1 MIFFAVLLL
10 VLGVF
15 LSAFFSGSE
24 TGFYR
29 ASRVRLVI
37 RNLEGD
43 SISRYLLML
52 VNNPGLFVATTL
64 IGNNVANY
72 LTSLAIV
79 LISTLIWNSTMAE
92 MLAPVLIAPMLF
104 VYGELMPKSLFFQ
117 APNALIRLAAPL
129 FLIFTII
136 FIPASAI
143 LWAMSKVLEK
153 FLGQAPERVRLTLA
167 RRELNDVI
175 EEGIE
180 VGIISKT
187 QRTLSQNFSL
197 VASAPVGEFCTPIAK
212 AHMLP
217 ATANAAAV
225 RRLAAKR
232 EIPDVA
238 IYRGGKS
245 NVLGY
250 VSVVEMLLGEED
262 GRPKIQPIPAISEK
276 EVFGEVLL
284 QMQTK
289 HQTLVRIVGQYDK
302 TVGLLSIDQLTDPLL
317 KGTLTSLRR

>member
-1 MIFFAVLLL
+1 MIFFALFLLI
-10 VLGVF
+10 VGVF

-72 LTSLAIV
+72 ITSLSIV
-79 LISTLIWNSTMAE
+79 LITTLIWDSALAE
-92 MLAPVLIAPMLF
+92 MLAPVMIAPMLF

-117 APNALIRLAAPL
+117 APNSLIRFTAPL
-129 FLIFTII
+129 FLVFTIL
-136 FIPASAI
+136 FMPASAL
-143 LWAMSKVLEK
+143 LWAMSKLLEK
-153 FLGQAPERVRLTLA
+153 LLGQAPERVRLTLA
-167 RRELNDVI
+167 RRELHDVI
-175 EEGIE
+175 DEGIE
-180 VGIISKT
+180 AGIISKT
-187 QRTLSQNFSL
+187 QRALGQNFSL
-197 VASAPVGEFCTPIAK
+197 VASKPIGEVCTPLSK
-212 AHMLP
+212 THMLP
-217 ATANAAAV
+217 ATADSTAL
-225 RRLAAKR
+225 RKLASKR
-232 EIPDVA
+232 ELPDVA
-238 IYRGGKS
+238 IYRGTKP
-245 NVLGY
+245 NVIGY
-250 VSVVEMLLGEED
+250 VRVVEMLLGKD
-262 GRPKIQPIPAISEK
+262 GELKVLPLPTISEK
-276 EVFGEVLL
+276 EVFGEALL

-289 HQTLVRIVGQYDK
+289 HHTIMRVVGDNDQ

>member
-1 MIFFAVLLL
+1 MILFALFLLI
-10 VLGVF
+10 LGVF

-72 LTSLAIV
+72 ITSLSIV
-79 LISTLIWNSTMAE
+79 LITTLIWHSALAE

-117 APNALIRLAAPL
+117 APNSLIRWTAPL
-129 FLIFTII
+129 FLIFTIL
-136 FIPASAI
+136 FMPASAI
-143 LWAMSKVLEK
+143 LWAMSKLLQK
-153 FLGQAPERVRLTLA
+153 LLGQAPERVRLTLA
-167 RRELNDVI
+167 RRELHDVI

-180 VGIISKT
+180 AGIISKT
-187 QRTLSQNFSL
+187 QRALGQNFSM
-197 VASAPVGEFCTPIAK
+197 VASKPVGEFCTPISK
-212 AHMLP
+212 AYTLP
-217 ATANAAAV
+217 ATADATAL
-225 RRLAAKR
+225 RKLASKR
-232 EIPDVA
+232 ELPDVA
-238 IYRGGKS
+238 IYRGAKP
-245 NVLGY
+245 NVIGY
-250 VSVVEMLLGEED
+250 VRVVEMLLGED
-262 GRPKIQPIPAISEK
+262 GELKVLPLPAISEK
-276 EVFGEVLL
+276 EVFGEALL

-289 HQTLVRIVGQYDK
+289 HHTLLRVVGDYDK

-317 KGTLTSLRR
+317 KGTLNSLRR

>member
-1 MIFFAVLLL
+1 MIFFAFFLL
-10 VLGVF
+10 VVGVF

-72 LTSLAIV
+72 ITSLSIV
-79 LISTLIWNSTMAE
+79 LITTLIWHSALAE

-117 APNALIRLAAPL
+117 APNALIRAAAPL
-129 FLIFTII
+129 FLLFTIL
-136 FIPASAI
+136 FMPASAL
-143 LWAMSKVLEK
+143 LWAMSKLLQKV
-153 FLGQAPERVRLTLA
+153 LGQAPERVRLTLA
-167 RRELNDVI
+167 RRELHDLI
-175 EEGIE
+175 DEGIE
-180 VGIISKT
+180 AGIISKT
-187 QRTLSQNFSL
+187 QRALSQNFSL
-197 VASAPVGEFCTPIAK
+197 VASKPISEFCTSISK
-212 AHMLP
+212 AHVLP
-217 ATANAAAV
+217 ATTDAATLKK
-225 RRLAAKR
+225 LASKHALP
-232 EIPDVA
+232 EVA
-238 IYRGGKS
+238 IYRGSKR
-245 NVLGY
+245 NLIGY
-250 VSVVEMLLGEED
+250 VRVVEMLVDEGSELNIL
-262 GRPKIQPIPAISEK
+262 PLPTMSEK
-276 EVFGEVLL
+276 EVFGEALL

-289 HQTLVRIVGQYDK
+289 QHTIVRVVGNYDL
-302 TVGLLSIDQLTDPLL
+302 TVGILSLDQLTDPLL

>member
-1 MIFFAVLLL
+1 MIFFAVFLLI
-10 VLGVF
+10 VGVF

-72 LTSLAIV
+72 ITSLSIV
-79 LISTLIWNSTMAE
+79 LITTLLWHSNLAE
-92 MLAPVLIAPMLF
+92 MLAPVMIAPLLF

-129 FLIFTII
+129 FLFFTIL
-136 FIPASAI
+136 FMPASLL
-143 LWAMSKVLEK
+143 LWATSKLLGK
-153 FLGQAPERVRLTLA
+153 LLGQAPERVRLTLA
-167 RRELNDVI
+167 RREVQEVI
-175 EEGIE
+175 DEGIE
-180 VGIISKT
+180 AGIISKT
-187 QRTLSQNFSL
+187 QRDLGQNFSL
-197 VASAPVGEFCTPIAK
+197 VASQPISEFCTPISK
-212 AHMLP
+212 AYTLP
-217 ATANAAAV
+217 STTDAATL
-225 RRLAAKR
+225 RKLAAKR
-232 EIPDVA
+232 ELPDVA
-238 IYRGGKS
+238 IYQGGKLNVTGYVRVVETLLDEDGEL
-245 NVLGY
+245 NVL
-250 VSVVEMLLGEED
+250 
-262 GRPKIQPIPAISEK
+262 PIPAMSEK
-276 EVFGEVLL
+276 EVFGEALL

-289 HQTLVRIVGQYDK
+289 HQTMVRVVGAYDR

-317 KGTLTSLRR
+317 KGTLVSLRR

>member
-1 MIFFAVLLL
+1 MIFFAFFLLI
-10 VLGVF
+10 VGVF

-72 LTSLAIV
+72 LTTMAIV
-79 LISTLIWNSTMAE
+79 LITTLVWHSALAE
-92 MLAPVLIAPMLF
+92 MLAPLLIAPMLF

-117 APNALIRLAAPL
+117 APNSLVRWTAPL
-129 FLIFTII
+129 FLIFTIL
-136 FIPASAI
+136 FMPASAI
-143 LWAMSKVLEK
+143 LWAMSKLLQK

-175 EEGIE
+175 DEGIE
-180 VGIISKT
+180 AGIISKT
-187 QRTLSQNFSL
+187 QRALSQNFSL
-197 VASAPVGEFCTPIAK
+197 VASKPIGEFCTPVSK
-212 AHMLP
+212 AYML
-217 ATANAAAV
+217 AETHDAGAV
-225 RRLAAKR
+225 RKLASKR
-232 EIPDVA
+232 ELPDVA
-238 IYRGGKS
+238 IYRGKKQ
-245 NVLGY
+245 NVIGY
-250 VSVVEMLLGEED
+250 VRVIEMLLHEE
-262 GRPKIQPIPAISEK
+262 GKLNILPIPAMSEK
-276 EVFGEVLL
+276 EVFGEALL

-289 HQTLVRIVGQYDK
+289 HHTLLRVVGENDK

-317 KGTLTSLRR
+317 KGTLNSLRR

>member
-1 MIFFAVLLL
+1 MIYFAVFLLII
-10 VLGVF
+10 GVF

-79 LISTLIWNSTMAE
+79 LITTLIWHSNLAE
-92 MLAPVLIAPMLF
+92 MLAPVMVAPLLF
-104 VYGELMPKSLFFQ
+104 IYGELMPKSLFFQ
-117 APNALIRLAAPL
+117 APNSLFRLAAPL
-129 FLIFTII
+129 FLFFTIL
-136 FIPASAI
+136 FMPASAL
-143 LWAMSKVLEK
+143 LWAMSKLLEK
-153 FLGQAPERVRLTLA
+153 LLGQAPERVRLTLA
-167 RRELNDVI
+167 RREVHEVI

-180 VGIISKT
+180 AGIISKT
-187 QRTLSQNFSL
+187 QRALSQNFSL
-197 VASAPVGEFCTPIAK
+197 VASKPVSEFCTPISK
-212 AHMLP
+212 AYILP
-217 ATANAAAV
+217 ATTDSNKL
-225 RRLAAKR
+225 RKLAAKR
-232 EIPDVA
+232 ELPDVA
-238 IYRGGKS
+238 IYRGGKL
-245 NVLGY
+245 NVVGY
-250 VSVVEMLLGEED
+250 VRVVEMLLGED
-262 GRPKIQPIPAISEK
+262 DKLKILPIATISEK
-276 EVFGEVLL
+276 EVFGEALL

-289 HQTLVRIVGQYDK
+289 HQTIVRVVGQYEK

-317 KGTLTSLRR
+317 KGTLNSLRR

>member
-1 MIFFAVLLL
+1 MIVFAIVLLI
-10 VLGVF
+10 VGVF

-79 LISTLIWNSTMAE
+79 LLTGILWHSNLAE
-92 MLAPVLIAPMLF
+92 MLAPVMIAPMLF

-117 APNALIRLAAPL
+117 APNSLIRLAAPL
-129 FLIFTII
+129 FLFFTVL
-136 FIPASAI
+136 FIPASI
-143 LWAMSKVLEK
+143 LLWAMSKVLEK
-153 FLGQAPERVRLTLA
+153 SLGQAPERVQLTLA
-167 RRELNDVI
+167 RREVHDVI
-175 EEGIE
+175 DEGIE
-180 VGIISKT
+180 AGIISKT

-197 VASAPVGEFCTPIAK
+197 VASKPVGEFCTPINK
-212 AHMLP
+212 AFLLP
-217 ATANAAAV
+217 ITAGVNDV
-225 RRLAAKR
+225 KKLAAKR
-232 EIPDVA
+232 ELPDVA
-238 IYRGGKS
+238 IYRGGKL
-245 NVLGY
+245 NVIGY
-250 VSVVEMLLGEED
+250 VRVVEILVGEKSEFNIL
-262 GRPKIQPIPAISEK
+262 PMPTISENDL
-276 EVFGEVLL
+276 FGEVLL
-284 QMQTK
+284 QMHSK
-289 HQTLVRIVGQYDK
+289 HQTLVRVVGKFDK

-317 KGTLTSLRR
+317 KGNLMSLRR

>member
-1 MIFFAVLLL
+1 MIFFATFLLIA
-10 VLGVF
+10 GVF

-79 LISTLIWNSTMAE
+79 LITGILWHSSLAE

-117 APNALIRLAAPL
+117 APNFLIRLSAPL
-129 FLIFTII
+129 FLFFTVL
-136 FIPASAI
+136 FIPASVL
-143 LWAMSKVLEK
+143 LWAMSKILEK
-153 FLGQAPERVRLTLA
+153 SLGQAPERVQLTLA
-167 RRELNDVI
+167 RREVHDVI

-180 VGIISKT
+180 AGIISKT

-197 VASAPVGEFCTPIAK
+197 VASKPIGEFCTPISK
-212 AHMLP
+212 AFVLP
-217 ATANAAAV
+217 VTAGV
-225 RRLAAKR
+225 TEVKKLAAKR
-232 EIPDVA
+232 ELPDVA
-238 IYRGGKS
+238 IYRGGKLNVIGFVRVVEILVGEDS
-245 NVLGY
+245 ELNVLP
-250 VSVVEMLLGEED
+250 M
-262 GRPKIQPIPAISEK
+262 ATISENDL
-276 EVFGEVLL
+276 FGEVLL
-284 QMQTK
+284 QMHTK
-289 HQTLVRIVGQYDK
+289 HQTIVRVVGKFDK

-317 KGTLTSLRR
+317 KGNLMSLRR

>member
-1 MIFFAVLLL
+1 MIFVAFFLL
-10 VLGVF
+10 VIGVF

-43 SISRYLLML
+43 RISRYLLML

-79 LISTLIWNSTMAE
+79 LITTLIWHSSLAE
-92 MLAPVLIAPMLF
+92 MLAPVMIAPMLF

-129 FLIFTII
+129 FLFFTLL
-136 FIPASAI
+136 FMPASAM
-143 LWAMSKVLEK
+143 LWAMSKLLERL
-153 FLGQAPERVRLTLA
+153 LGQAPERVRLTLA
-167 RRELNDVI
+167 RREIHDVI
-175 EEGIE
+175 DEGIE
-180 VGIISKT
+180 AGIISKT

-197 VASAPVGEFCTPIAK
+197 VASTPISEFCTPIGK
-212 AHMLP
+212 AYTLP
-217 ATANAAAV
+217 ATTNAKAL
-225 RRLAAKR
+225 RKLAAKR
-232 EIPDVA
+232 ELPDVA
-238 IYRGGKS
+238 IYRGGKL
-245 NVLGY
+245 NLIGY
-250 VSVVEMLLGEED
+250 VRVVEMLLGED
-262 GRPKIQPIPAISEK
+262 DQMKILPMPAISED
-276 EVFGEVLL
+276 EVFGEALL

-289 HQTLVRIVGQYDK
+289 KQTIVRVVDHFDK
-302 TVGLLSIDQLTDPLL
+302 TTGILSIDQLTDPLL
-317 KGTLTSLRR
+317 KGTLNSLRR